1 MKKYILLFTCLFT
14 LASFAQNI
22 TSKSENAN
30 VAQYELLK
38 KVNEYYPDI
47 SLSEKVVNF
56 YIDDKIIDTKQEFSI
71 QGTKFK
77 TYKLGIDS
85 DNKKVLF
92 DFVTDENAKIYGDIT
107 VFKGNYIR
115 TTFNEKL
122 GQFEVMINGKSVLLK
137 KL

>member
-1 MKKYILLFTCLFT
+1 MFT
-14 LASFAQNI
+14 LVSFAQNI

-30 VAQYELLK
+30 VAQYDLLK
-38 KVNEYYPDI
+38 KVNQYYPDI

-56 YIDDKIIDTKQEFSI
+56 YINDKIIDTKQEFSI
-71 QGTKFK
+71 QDTKFK
-77 TYKLGIDS
+77 SYKLGIDS

-92 DFVTDENAKIYGDIT
+92 DFVTDDNAKIYGDVT

-122 GQFEVMINGKSVLLK
+122 GQFEVMINGESVLLK
-137 KL
+137 KF

>member
-1 MKKYILLFTCLFT
+1 MKKYILMFCCMFT
-14 LASFAQNI
+14 LVSFAQNI

-30 VAQYELLK
+30 VAQYDLLK
-38 KVNEYYPDI
+38 KVNQYYPDI

-56 YIDDKIIDTKQEFSI
+56 YINDKIIDTKQEFSI
-71 QGTKFK
+71 QDTKFK
-77 TYKLGIDS
+77 SYKLGIDS

-92 DFVTDENAKIYGDIT
+92 DFVTDDNAKIYGDVT

-122 GQFEVMINGKSVLLK
+122 GQFEVMINGESVLLK
-137 KL
+137 KF

>member
-1 MKKYILLFTCLFT
+1 MKKYIAIIGFMFT

-56 YIDDKIIDTKQEFSI
+56 YINDKIIDTKQEFSV

-122 GQFEVMINGKSVLLK
+122 RQFEVMINGKSVLLK